1 MDVRVTEAAATSL
14 DADAIARYRHD
25 GYVVVCQIRTGD
37 HVTGRTSDVSQMT
50 VVVVE
55 VVQGIGLG
63 FLFLPLST
71 VTL

>member
-25 GYVVVCQIRTGD
+25 GYVVVCQIPTRD
-37 HVTGRTSDVSQMT
+37 HVTGWTPDVSQMT
-50 VVVVE
+50 IVVVE